1 MTQSRRIPTDSEA
14 PLPDIVEDSP
24 YITGAES
31 VSSSARASRNT
42 TRLPRWGRI
51 DEPWLEEV
59 IQKAESLA
67 IEFPVQAHLEFAQE
81 DHLPF
86 TLVIAR
92 ATPAVAVKCMVS
104 YVEFLAGIPTPPLAR
119 VELVNVSKLDRNF
132 HRNVKA
138 ALEPYFQDQVDV
150 EPEPG
155 RIDIM
160 FLSPDPGWQAFP
172 RLPMK

>member
-1 MTQSRRIPTDSEA
+1 M
-14 PLPDIVEDSP
+14 PDIAQGSANPSELARSQ
-24 YITGAES
+24 
-31 VSSSARASRNT
+31 SSFRST
-42 TRLPRWGRI
+42 KLTVHLPRWGRI

-59 IQKAESLA
+59 LQRSEQLVHLL
-67 IEFPVQAHLEFAQE
+67 PVQAHLEFSQE

-92 ATPAVAVKCMVS
+92 ATPGSAVKCMVS
-104 YVEFLAGIPTPPLAR
+104 FIEFLASIPTPPLAR
-119 VELVNVSKLDRNF
+119 VELVSASSLDRNF
-132 HRNVKA
+132 HRNIEE
-138 ALEPYFQDQVDV
+138 ALEPYFQDRVEV

-160 FLSPDPGWQAFP
+160 FLRPDPGWQAFP